1 MVKLMKILD
10 LFNFFYNIPIAWY
23 PVLFLLMGGVFFSF
37 FLIRNRFF
45 TTSQKEWIYFSQPT
59 LKKIFTFLMFI
70 SLLFCLVIW
79 LNVVRFVP
87 DRLASFVDKDSLLV
101 AGMVNAVD
109 YAVNLDAF
117 GAFSALFFSVILFSS
132 ALSAA
137 LDKESIFTPS
147 IAIFEIIVFAGF
159 LGIFYTDS
167 LFIIGFCLFMVQLGV
182 SGLIK
187 QWVKGETNAK
197 DIRKTNVV
205 LRLLLAGLFLLGVL
219 LLKLKYH
226 TTLLSAL
233 IMPLVDSRGTKLAF
247 VFVACPLLY
256 LFTKPSGHVSV
267 PSMNVYFKLKSL
279 VAFYAFLKLFFL
291 LFATI
296 EGYERVSLFL
306 LISGLLLLLYALMI
320 ACKEQ
325 SPLSMMNS
333 TESFIKGLLLISA
346 GIGQY
351 GIYSGEKAIFLGIP
365 GLQAMLLLWMFFLPL
380 SALFSYMTAYME
392 QKIGEQYL
400 WQTPSLLKKIPHLI
414 FVLVLIVFTA
424 TGIPPFGGFLFYQLL
439 LRASLFIS
447 PNLTYVLFMLSLL
460 FLLFSLRFILAISF
474 ASASSVEGINNVA
487 LPALEKK
494 FRVPMII
501 AFVLCSG
508 LIFFPGLIFDTL
520 ISSCVEA
527 LTLVF

>member
-1 MVKLMKILD
+1 MKILD
-10 LFNFFYNIPIAWY
+10 LLDFFYNIPIAWY
-23 PVLFLLMGGVFFSF
+23 PILFLLLGGLFFSF
-37 FLIRNRFF
+37 FLIKNRFF
-45 TTSQKEWIYFSQPT
+45 TRSKEEWIYFSQPT
-59 LKKIFTFLMFI
+59 LKKIFTFLMLV
-70 SLLFCLVIW
+70 SLFFCFVIW
-79 LNVVRFVP
+79 LNVIRFVP
-87 DRLASFVDKDSLLV
+87 DRLASFVNKDSLLV

-109 YAVNLDAF
+109 YAVNLDTF
-117 GAFSALFFSVILFSS
+117 GTFSALLFSLILFSS
-132 ALSAA
+132 ALSAVF
-137 LDKESIFTPS
+137 DKDSIFTPS
-147 IAIFEIIVFAGF
+147 VAVFEIIVFAGF

-167 LFIIGFCLFMVQLGV
+167 LFIIGFCLFLVQLGV
-182 SGLIK
+182 SGLLK
-187 QWVKGETNAK
+187 QWAK
-197 DIRKTNVV
+197 NEESVDGVKTNVF
-205 LRLLLAGLFLLGVL
+205 LRLLLASLFLFGVI
-219 LLKLKYH
+219 LLKLQYH

-233 IMPLVDSRGTKLAF
+233 NMPLVDSYKTKLAF
-247 VFVACPLLY
+247 VFISAPLLY
-256 LFTKPSGHVSV
+256 LFVKPHGHVSV
-267 PSMNVYFKLKSL
+267 TSMNVYFKLKSL

-291 LFATI
+291 LFATV

-306 LISGLLLLLYALMI
+306 LIAGLLLILFALML

-325 SPLSMMNS
+325 SPLHMMNS
-333 TESFIKGLLLISA
+333 TEFFIKGLLLISS

-365 GLQAMLLLWMFFLPL
+365 GLQAMLLMWMFFLPL
-380 SALFSYMTAYME
+380 SALFSYMTAYLE
-392 QKIGEQYL
+392 QKVDEQYL
-400 WQTPSLLKKIPHLI
+400 WQTPALLKKIPLLI

-447 PNLTYVLFMLSLL
+447 PFFTYILFMLSLL

-494 FRVPMII
+494 LRIPMII
-501 AFVLCSG
+501 AFVLCSV

-527 LTLVF
+527 LTIVF